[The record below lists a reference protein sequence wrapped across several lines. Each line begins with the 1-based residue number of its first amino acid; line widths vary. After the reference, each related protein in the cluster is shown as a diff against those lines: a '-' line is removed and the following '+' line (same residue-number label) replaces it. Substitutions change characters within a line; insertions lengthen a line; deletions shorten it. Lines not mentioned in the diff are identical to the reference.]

1 MLFCEPC
8 ASYVCKIKFT
18 QDDLEEFENTLR
30 LCASA
35 RDCIKLHFLRALRLC
50 VMQLISTNAQKL
62 SPIAACS
69 PANCGLFFSFA
80 TSLRLCAFARDCILF
95 VFLASLAPSRDAI
108 QLAFHCEL
116 CDELR
121 ILQPLLGPHRTRR
134 IAAFIFLLR
143 LLRGSAPLP
152 AGARTRGVAGRFA
165 RARI

>member
-1 MLFCEPC
+1 MHKNYHP
-8 ASYVCKIKFT
+8 S
-18 QDDLEEFENTLR
+18 TLVLPR
-30 LCASA
+30 
-35 RDCIKLHFLRALRLC
+35 
-50 VMQLISTNAQKL
+50 
-62 SPIAACS
+62 IAAF
-69 PANCGLFFSFA
+69 FFSFA

>member
-69 PANCGLFFSFA
+69 PANCGLFF
-80 TSLRLCAFARDCILF
+80 
-95 VFLASLAPSRDAI
+95 
-108 QLAFHCEL
+108 
-116 CDELR
+116 
-121 ILQPLLGPHRTRR
+121 
-134 IAAFIFLLR
+134 LLR
-143 LLRGSAPLP
+143 LLCVSAPLREI
-152 AGARTRGVAGRFA
+152 AFYLYFL
-165 RARI
+165 RALRLPVMQFNLHSIASSVMNCEYSNHF